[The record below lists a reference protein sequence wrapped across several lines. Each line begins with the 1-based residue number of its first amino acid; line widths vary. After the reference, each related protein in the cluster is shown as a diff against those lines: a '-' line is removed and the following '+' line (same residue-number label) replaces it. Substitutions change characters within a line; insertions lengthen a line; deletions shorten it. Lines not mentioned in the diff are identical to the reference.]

1 MASGTPSTPGDSSS
15 ASTNNSVC
23 IDLTN
28 ETQKPPP
35 SFPSPLWQDVGR
47 FLFPNPLDK
56 CTNNALQN
64 FEDYC
69 GQKAQKQPQP
79 KSTQKVMTASAG
91 TPCDLLALP
100 DKTGDVTPAEPAGQA
115 ITEDHDRSPKGP
127 QSVEESH
134 ASDPNVCDTKS
145 LPEIPSS
152 AVESKP
158 HTEEQTHQ
166 FLVVR
171 VPADR
176 ATDEQLQRLQ
186 TCAELLFH
194 EAILY
199 RMLYGPEE
207 RV

>member
-15 ASTNNSVC
+15 ASTNSSVC

-28 ETQKPPP
+28 ETQKPRP

-79 KSTQKVMTASAG
+79 KPTLEVTTG
-91 TPCDLLALP
+91 TPCDLVALT
-100 DKTGDVTPAEPAGQA
+100 DKTGDVAHAKPTGQA
-115 ITEDHDRSPKGP
+115 ITEDHDRSPRGP
-127 QSVEESH
+127 QSVEESRG
-134 ASDPNVCDTKS
+134 SDSNVGDAKA

-152 AVESKP
+152 AVENNP
-158 HTEEQTHQ
+158 HTKDQTHQ
-166 FLVVR
+166 FLMVR

-194 EAILY
+194 DAILY